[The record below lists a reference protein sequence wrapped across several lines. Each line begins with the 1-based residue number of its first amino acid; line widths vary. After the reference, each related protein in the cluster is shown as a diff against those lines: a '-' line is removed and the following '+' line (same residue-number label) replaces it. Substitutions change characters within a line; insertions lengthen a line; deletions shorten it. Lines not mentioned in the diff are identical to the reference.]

1 MTPSVERRQD
11 YRDLQG
17 ELKRIE
23 LQIVEGF
30 TGIKGQHDSLGKDIS
45 ALTESQAK
53 VFKSI
58 YGNGVEGLLTRVAKI
73 EQRITLIWSI
83 FATIATAHLGLV
95 MWFARSIV

>member
-1 MTPSVERRQD
+1 MPVGDAVDTVKD
-11 YRDLQG
+11 

-23 LQIVEGF
+23 LHIVEGF
-30 TGIKGQHDSLGKDIS
+30 TSIKGQHDSLSKDIA
-45 ALTESQAK
+45 ALTESQSK

-83 FATIATAHLGLV
+83 FATIAVAHLGLV
-95 MWFARSIV
+95 MWFAKSMIT